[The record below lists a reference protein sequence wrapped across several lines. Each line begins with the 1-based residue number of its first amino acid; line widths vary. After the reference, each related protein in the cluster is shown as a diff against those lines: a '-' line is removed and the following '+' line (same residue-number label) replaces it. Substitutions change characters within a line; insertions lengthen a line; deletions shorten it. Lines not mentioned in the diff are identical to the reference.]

1 MADRNRRFS
10 LAAIALPLFFV
21 MMSGLGRAAT
31 ITVTNTHDTGSGS
44 LRDAITTAN
53 SAPTTAYTINF
64 NVSGTITLGSS
75 LPTIANTS
83 PGSLTIDG
91 SGHAITLD
99 GASLYTIFFVNSGA
113 TLSLNLMTL
122 TDGFVSMGFGG
133 GIYNQG
139 TLNVSNS
146 TFSDNSASKG
156 FGGAIFNQGTL
167 NVTNSTFSGNSAPQ
181 GFGGAISSQGTL
193 TITNS
198 TFSGNLALLGFGGAI
213 ESIETLY
220 VTNSTFSGNQASVS
234 GGIYNEGTANLKG
247 TILAS
252 STGDNCGGTAVTDV
266 GHNIS
271 DDDTCGFSGTS
282 VNDSTTLHL
291 DPAGLQ
297 NNGGPTKTIA
307 IDSESQAFHF
317 IPVADCTDQSSP
329 TPLPLTTDQRG
340 FPRPDPGNP
349 DFCDAGAF
357 ELQTTPIV
365 ISAIGERLQ
374 IVHSS
379 TPAGNQ
385 LNTSFT
391 FTESGFPT
399 CDAGDDPFNGIDV
412 TIKPGNCAVNGPD
425 SIEFFLDSWAV
436 QTVNHQT
443 YGTLSSIEPPETLS
457 ARMVAL
463 PTPVAPACGEW
474 TINLEF
480 AGVDLTPFGDGP
492 FALIVT
498 NPDGDTGCFDV
509 TNAIVGNQIDPPTR
523 TVRRGVRR

>member
-10 LAAIALPLFFV
+10 LAAIALPFFFV

-139 TLNVSNS
+139 TLNVTNS
-146 TFSDNSASKG
+146 TFSD
-156 FGGAIFNQGTL
+156 
-167 NVTNSTFSGNSAPQ
+167 NSAPQ

-247 TILAS
+247 TILAA

-271 DDDTCGFSGTS
+271 DDDACGFSGTS

-307 IDSESQAFHF
+307 IESDSQAFHF

-357 ELQTTPIV
+357 ELQTMPVV
-365 ISAIGERLQ
+365 ISSIGERLQ

-379 TPAGNQ
+379 NPAGNQ

-391 FTESGFPT
+391 FTELGFPS
-399 CDAGDDPFNGIDV
+399 CDAGDNPFNGIDI
-412 TIKPGNCAVNGPD
+412 TIKPGSCAAPGLD
-425 SIEFFLDSWAV
+425 SIEFSLDSWVV

-443 YGTLSSIEPPETLS
+443 YGTLSFVEPPETLS
-457 ARMVAL
+457 VRMVEL
-463 PTPVAPACGEW
+463 PTPAAPACGEW

-480 AGVDLTPFGDGP
+480 AGDDLTPP
-492 FALIVT
+492 
-498 NPDGDTGCFDV
+498 
-509 TNAIVGNQIDPPTR
+509 GNR
-523 TVRRGVRR
+523 